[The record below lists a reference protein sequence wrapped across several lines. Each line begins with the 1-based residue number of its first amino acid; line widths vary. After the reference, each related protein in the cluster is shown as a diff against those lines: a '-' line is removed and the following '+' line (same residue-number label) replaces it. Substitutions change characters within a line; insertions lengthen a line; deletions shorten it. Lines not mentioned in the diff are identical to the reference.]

1 MKIFQSFFVIQFTPS
16 SRRFTIQTFVL
27 CYSIFTFIISSMLTT
42 MNEHWFSK
50 LPEGQSFEIRFN
62 DFHQYAIL
70 YSPMRIFNK
79 KFEHDNKL
87 YIFFFILIKLL
98 HNLHQKQKT
107 LTESVSWSNILTNKL
122 FQQHI
127 HLSFL
132 YQWVIDFERKKK
144 CFKSN
149 DHSDF
154 FLSYNKVKDKLNF
167 LNENDL
173 IDDWNFNIDTQ
184 LMSKCC

>member
-1 MKIFQSFFVIQFTPS
+1 MFENISSFFVIQFTPS
-16 SRRFTIQTFVL
+16 SRRFTIQTIVL

-62 DFHQYAIL
+62 NFHQHAIL

-132 YQWVIDFERKKK
+132 YQWVIDFERKKNV
-144 CFKSN
+144 S
-149 DHSDF
+149 SLMITQIF
-154 FLSYNKVKDKLNF
+154 FYHTTKLRTNWTF
-167 LNENDL
+167 
-173 IDDWNFNIDTQ
+173 
-184 LMSKCC
+184 